1 MKLIKKSML
10 LLALLVVT
18 SANLQAN
25 VTATFT
31 SNTDA
36 FLKEN
41 VSRGFVKYKKIKE
54 KPEKLNKLVDQI
66 ATINSSELSG
76 NEQKAFLI
84 NAYNVLVIKGIVDT
98 FPVKSPTNV
107 KGFFD
112 VQKYTVAGNK
122 VSLNQ
127 LEKELLYKK
136 FPDPRLH
143 FALVCAAIGCPQLS
157 SNAYQADFLD
167 KQLDMQSRKTLNN
180 PRFIKAGKDKILVSE
195 IFKWYEKDFVTE
207 DKTILDFI
215 NSYRAIDVDTETEV
229 DYYEYNWQLNAA
241 KTLKDR
247 DGIKE
252 KKEAPVEPAN
262 E

>member
-1 MKLIKKSML
+1 MKLIKKSIL
-10 LLALLVVT
+10 L
-18 SANLQAN
+18 
-25 VTATFT
+25 
-31 SNTDA
+31 

-84 NAYNVLVIKGIVDT
+84 NAYNVLVIKGIVDA
-98 FPVKSPTNV
+98 FPVNSPIGI

-112 VQKYTVAGNK
+112 IENYTVDGNK

-127 LEKELLYKK
+127 LEKELLYKN
-136 FPDPRLH
+136 FPDVRLH

-157 SNAYQADFLD
+157 SNAYQSGFLD

-180 PRFIKAGKDKILVSE
+180 PRFIRAGKDKVLVSE

-207 DKTILDFI
+207 DKTLIDFI
-215 NSYRAIDVDTETEV
+215 NSYRAVDFDAEMEV
-229 DYYEYNWQLNAA
+229 DYYEYDWQLNAA

-247 DGIKE
+247 DGIKD
-252 KKEAPVEPAN
+252 KKETPTEPAN